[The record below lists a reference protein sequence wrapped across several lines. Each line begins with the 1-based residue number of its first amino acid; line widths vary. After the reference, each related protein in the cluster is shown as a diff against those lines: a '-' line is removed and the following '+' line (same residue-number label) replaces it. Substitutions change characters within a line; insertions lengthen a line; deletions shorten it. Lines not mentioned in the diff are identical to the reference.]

1 MKKNR
6 LYFGLGLAGIL
17 VLATV
22 VAAQSRQDSSA
33 AADEQV
39 VLVSGYGAI
48 IGGDEAK
55 ARDDALANALRN
67 AVEQVA
73 GTLVESEVLV
83 KNYQTMEDR
92 VYSQTTGYV
101 RSYKILKQHRKDA
114 TLFETTISAVVRR
127 GRLKDDLKA
136 LGLIMRRKGKPRL
149 MVLIDEKNM
158 DTHYF
163 YTNYDLNTTRT
174 TLQQT
179 LMEKGFNFVDP
190 AVIRNALKRDAASA
204 AVEGNEAAA
213 RKIALERGAEVLI
226 LGKAIA
232 QANTGRPG
240 VMRRTGFY
248 SCMATINLRAVR
260 ADDGRILASTSQQ
273 AVAAHINPIAGG
285 TRALKKAAVL
295 AADDLANRIAAVW
308 QQDIYSGTTIKL
320 RILNVVS
327 YAELTQLKRRLEAQ
341 IRGIQKIFQREF
353 SGQTALWEINLKG
366 SASQFAEELATKD
379 FTPIKIKVMEV
390 SQNTVQAKLIHQ

>member
-1 MKKNR
+1 MKNVS
-6 LYFGLGLAGIL
+6 LYLKFSLAGLLIL
-17 VLATV
+17 TTL
-22 VAAQSRQDSSA
+22 VAAQPQARSA
-33 AADEQV
+33 GEDEQT

-67 AVEQVA
+67 AVEQVV

-114 TLFETTISAVVRR
+114 NLFETTISAIVRK

-136 LGLIMRRKGKPRL
+136 LGLLIRRKGKPRL

-163 YTNYDLNTTRT
+163 YTNYDLNTTQT

-179 LMEKGFNFVDP
+179 LMEEGFDFVDP
-190 AVIRNALKRDAASA
+190 AVVRSALKRDAASA
-204 AVEGNEAAA
+204 AVEGDAAAA

-226 LGKAIA
+226 IGKAIA
-232 QANTGRPG
+232 QANSGRPG

-248 SCMATINLRAVR
+248 SSMATINLRAVR
-260 ADDGRILASTSQQ
+260 ADDGKILASTSQQ

-285 TRALKKAAVL
+285 TRALKKAAAL
-295 AADDLANRIAAVW
+295 AADDLANRIAAIW

-320 RILNVVS
+320 RILNVES
-327 YAELTQLKRRLEAQ
+327 YAELMRLKRQLEAQ
-341 IRGIQKIFQREF
+341 VRGIQKIFQREF
-353 SGQTALWEINLKG
+353 SGQTALWEIDLKG
-366 SASQFAEELATKD
+366 NASQFAEELATKD
-379 FTPIKIKVMEV
+379 FAPIKIKVMEV
-390 SQNTVQAKLIHQ
+390 SQNTVQAKIHQ